1 MLLLIDSR
9 GASRTQ
15 IIQATLD
22 YVSLYLIRLVFLLD
36 SGETKQHISNT
47 SGQRVKKS
55 IEMVLLCETR
65 EKFAAVVFVRD
76 AVH

>member
-36 SGETKQHISNT
+36 SGETRQHI
-47 SGQRVKKS
+47 
-55 IEMVLLCETR
+55 
-65 EKFAAVVFVRD
+65 
-76 AVH
+76 